1 MKLKGKIAI
10 VTGGAKN
17 IGKAIS
23 LRLAQEGATV
33 IVASSSVKTGTD
45 PFVDELKALGAAAD
59 SFRMDIAKPQEAR
72 DMVKYVFD
80 KYGRIDILVNNSGIA
95 GPTSKLVDV
104 SLEDWLK
111 VFDVNLNG
119 LLVCCQETLK
129 HMIPVRSGNIIN
141 ISSEGGKSGYPLR
154 GPYSVSKR
162 AVIALTDVLA
172 IEAGEYGIRV
182 NTISPGRTK
191 GPRVDHVI
199 KATSEATGKTPDEIL
214 AGMSADVS
222 LKRLIDASEVA
233 AGVVFLASDDASA
246 ITGENLSISAGKHM
260 MH

>member
-1 MKLKGKIAI
+1 LKGKIAI

-23 LRLAQEGATV
+23 LKLAEEGATV
-33 IVASSSVKTGTD
+33 IAASSSVVTGSD
-45 PFVDELKALGAAAD
+45 PIIGELQAFGGEAD
-59 SFRMDIAKPQEAR
+59 SFKMDIAKPEEAR
-72 DMVKYVFD
+72 GMVKYVFE
-80 KYGRIDILVNNSGIA
+80 KYGRIDVLVNNSGIS
-95 GPTSKLVDV
+95 GPTMKFVDL
-104 SLEDWLK
+104 SLDDWKK
-111 VFDVNLNG
+111 VFDVNLHG
-119 LLVCCQETLK
+119 VMVCCQEALK
-129 HMIPVRSGNIIN
+129 HMIPARSGCIVN

-154 GPYSVSKR
+154 SPYSVSKR

-182 NTISPGRTK
+182 NCISPGRTI

-199 KATSEATGKTPDEIL
+199 KATSEATGKSPAEIM
-214 AGMSADVS
+214 AGMTTDVS
-222 LKRLIDASEVA
+222 LRRLIDASEVA
-233 AGVVFLASDDASA
+233 EGVVFLASDAASA

>member
-1 MKLKGKIAI
+1 LKDKIAI

-17 IGKAIS
+17 IGRAIS
-23 LRLAQEGATV
+23 LKLAEEGATV
-33 IVASSSVKTGTD
+33 VAASSTVTTGSD
-45 PFVDELKALGAAAD
+45 PIVDELRAFGGDAD
-59 SFRMDIAKPQEAR
+59 SFRMDIARPQEVR
-72 DMVKYVFD
+72 DMIGYVFD
-80 KYGRIDILVNNSGIA
+80 RYGKIDILVNNSGIA
-95 GPTSKLVDV
+95 GPTSKLVD
-104 SLEDWLK
+104 LGLDDWLR
-111 VFDVNLNG
+111 VFDINLNG

-129 HMIPVRSGNIIN
+129 HMIPARSGSIIN

-172 IEAGEYGIRV
+172 IEVGEYGIRV
-182 NTISPGRTK
+182 NTISPGRTQ

-199 KATSEATGKTPDEIL
+199 RATSEATGRTPEEVL
-214 AGMSADVS
+214 AGMTMDVS
-222 LKRLIDASEVA
+222 LRRFVDASEVA